1 MAQTSSSNA
10 RRVQRRRD
18 KLRSQGMRPLQIWVP
33 DTRAPGF
40 AKEAARQARLVAE
53 TTTEEELDSLDR
65 LADDV
70 LREGLRGRRQR
81 SLPAATS

>member
-40 AKEAARQARLVAE
+40 AEEAARQARLIAE
-53 TTTEEELDSLDR
+53 TNTEEELSFLDR

-70 LREGLRGRRQR
+70 LRED
-81 SLPAATS
+81 

>member
-40 AKEAARQARLVAE
+40 AEEAARQARLIAE
-53 TTTEEELDSLDR
+53 ATTEEELDFLDS

-70 LREGLRGRRQR
+70 LRED
-81 SLPAATS
+81 

>member
-18 KLRSQGMRPLQIWVP
+18 KMRPLQIWVP

-40 AKEAARQARLVAE
+40 AEEAARQARLVAE
-53 TTTEEELDSLDR
+53 ATTEEELDFLDR

-70 LREGLRGRRQR
+70 LRED
-81 SLPAATS
+81 

>member
-1 MAQTSSSNA
+1 MAQTSSNA
-10 RRVQRRRD
+10 RRVQHRRD

-40 AKEAARQARLVAE
+40 AEEAARQARLVAE
-53 TTTEEELDSLDR
+53 TTTEEELNFLDR

-70 LREGLRGRRQR
+70 LRED
-81 SLPAATS
+81 

>member
-18 KLRSQGMRPLQIWVP
+18 RLRSQGLRPLQIWVP

-40 AKEAARQARLVAE
+40 AEEAARQARLIAE
-53 TTTEEELDSLDR
+53 KTTTEEELNFLDR

-70 LREGLRGRRQR
+70 LRED
-81 SLPAATS
+81 

>member
-40 AKEAARQARLVAE
+40 AEEAVRQARLVAE
-53 TTTEEELDSLDR
+53 TTTEEELDFLDKIMR
-65 LADDV
+65 LRPNRQD
-70 LREGLRGRRQR
+70 RGPFRTV
-81 SLPAATS
+81 S

>member
-1 MAQTSSSNA
+1 MARTSSSNA

-18 KLRSQGMRPLQIWVP
+18 TLRSQGIRPLQIWVP

-40 AKEAARQARLVAE
+40 AEEAARQARLVAE
-53 TTTEEELDSLDR
+53 ATTEEEFNLLDR

-70 LREGLRGRRQR
+70 LRED
-81 SLPAATS
+81 

>member
-10 RRVQRRRD
+10 RRVQRCRD
-18 KLRSQGMRPLQIWVP
+18 KLRSQGMRPFIWVP

-40 AKEAARQARLVAE
+40 AKEAARQARLIAE
-53 TTTEEELDSLDR
+53 TTTEEELDFLDR

-70 LREGLRGRRQR
+70 LRED
-81 SLPAATS
+81 

>member
-10 RRVQRRRD
+10 RRDQRRRD

-40 AKEAARQARLVAE
+40 AEEAARQARLIAE
-53 TTTEEELDSLDR
+53 TTTEEELDFLDR
-65 LADDV
+65 LAADV
-70 LREGLRGRRQR
+70 LR
-81 SLPAATS
+81 AD

>member
-40 AKEAARQARLVAE
+40 AAEAARQARLIGE
-53 TTTEEELDSLDR
+53 TTTEEELDFLDR

-70 LREGLRGRRQR
+70 LGEN
-81 SLPAATS
+81 

>member
-18 KLRSQGMRPLQIWVP
+18 KLRPQGMRPLQIWVP

-40 AKEAARQARLVAE
+40 AEEAARQARLIAE
-53 TTTEEELDSLDR
+53 TTTEEEIDYLDR
-65 LADDV
+65 MADDV
-70 LREGLRGRRQR
+70 LRED
-81 SLPAATS
+81 

>member
-40 AKEAARQARLVAE
+40 AEEAARQARLVAE
-53 TTTEEELDSLDR
+53 ATTEEELDFLDR

-70 LREGLRGRRQR
+70 LREDRG
-81 SLPAATS
+81 AAAGTLCPR

>member
-40 AKEAARQARLVAE
+40 AEEE
-53 TTTEEELDSLDR
+53 TTSEEELDFLDR

-70 LREGLRGRRQR
+70 LRED
-81 SLPAATS
+81 

>member
-1 MAQTSSSNA
+1 MAYTSSSNA

-40 AKEAARQARLVAE
+40 AEEAARQARLVAE
-53 TTTEEELDSLDR
+53 ATTEEELNLLDR
-65 LADDV
+65 FADDV
-70 LREGLRGRRQR
+70 LRED
-81 SLPAATS
+81 